1 MGRARESWEQYSAAL
16 EKGDDQALKELFAP
30 ESVYLEPNNP
40 PHEGNLLI
48 QAYLNSW
55 MSAREDI
62 DVTVMR
68 MLESEDGLTA
78 AVEWS
83 LSYTAAGRR
92 WTNLPRASWFEVD
105 EYGIRYHRDYY

>member
-1 MGRARESWEQYSAAL
+1 MGRARDAWEQYSAAL

-40 PHEGNLLI
+40 PHEGHLLI

-62 DVTVMR
+62 DVSVAR
-68 MLESEDGLTA
+68 LLESTDGLTV

-92 WTNLPRASWFEVD
+92 WSNLPRATWMEVD
-105 EYGIRYHRDYY
+105 DQGIRYQRDYY